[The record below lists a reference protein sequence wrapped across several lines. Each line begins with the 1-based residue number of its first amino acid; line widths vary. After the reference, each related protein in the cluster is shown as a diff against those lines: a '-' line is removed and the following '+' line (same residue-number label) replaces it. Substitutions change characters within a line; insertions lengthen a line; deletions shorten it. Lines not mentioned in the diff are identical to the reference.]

1 MIAQTQLTEDPLVL
15 QPIQAVS
22 GTVKLPGS
30 KSFSNRVLVLS
41 LLANGVTHVQNL
53 LDSEDVRYMVSA
65 LSTLQIPFEENRDQH
80 EITIT
85 GCSGKIPVEGAR
97 LFLGNAGTAMRSL
110 TAVLAIGKGTFIL
123 DGIPRMRQRPIQD
136 LVDGLVQLGVQIKC
150 VEDNRCPPVELTVSG
165 LPGGMAYLNGSISSQ
180 YLSAMLMAAP
190 YAQNPV
196 DIIIKDKLVSLP
208 YVQMTLSLMERF
220 GVDVEHE
227 NYQKFHIRPGQ
238 IYQSPGSVYIEGDA
252 SSASYFLGAAAI
264 TGTTI
269 TVEGCGTESVQG
281 DTQFAR
287 VLEKMGTQ
295 VEYTP
300 HSIRVT
306 GKTLHGIDVDMNDMP
321 DAAMTLAVVAL
332 FADGTTTIR
341 NISNWQLK
349 ESERITAVS
358 TELRKLGALVQEGN
372 DYISI
377 TPPKKIQS
385 AAIDTY
391 DDHRMAMAFSLAAC
405 GEVPITINDPHVVVK
420 TFPGYFDKFSSI
432 ISH

>member
-1 MIAQTQLTEDPLVL
+1 MNDSIVL
-15 QPIQAVS
+15 EPIRLVS

-41 LLANGVTHVQNL
+41 LLAEGVTHIQNL
-53 LDSEDVRYMVSA
+53 LDSEDVRHMVGA
-65 LSTLQIPFEENRDQH
+65 LAKLKISFDENRKQQ

-85 GCSGKIPVEGAR
+85 GCGGKIPVEGAS

-110 TAVLAIGKGTFIL
+110 TAVLSIGKGKFIL

-136 LVDGLVQLGVQIKC
+136 LVDGLVQLGVHVQCI
-150 VEDNRCPPVELTVSG
+150 ENNNCPPVELNVSG
-165 LPGGMAYLNGSISSQ
+165 LPGGIAFLNGAISSQ

-190 YAQNPV
+190 YAQNMV
-196 DIIIKDKLVSLP
+196 EIVIKDKLVSLP
-208 YVQMTLSLMERF
+208 YVQMTLNLMERF
-220 GVDVEHE
+220 GVCVEHD
-227 NYQKFHIRPGQ
+227 NYQKFHIQPRQ
-238 IYQSPGSVYIEGDA
+238 IYQSPGTVYVEGDA

-264 TGTTI
+264 TGSTI
-269 TVEGCGTESVQG
+269 TVMGCGAESVQG

-287 VLEKMGTQ
+287 VLEKMGAH
-295 VEYTP
+295 VEYLP
-300 HSIRVT
+300 HSIQLT
-306 GKTLHGIDVDMNDMP
+306 GHTLRGIDVDMNDMP

-332 FADGTTTIR
+332 FAEGKTTIR

-358 TELRKLGALVQEGN
+358 TELRKLGAQVDAGN

-377 TPPKKIQS
+377 VPPDNVSS
-385 AAIDTY
+385 ATIDTY

-405 GEVPITINDPHVVVK
+405 GEVPITINNPDVVIK
-420 TFPGYFDKFSSI
+420 TFPEYFEAFSSV